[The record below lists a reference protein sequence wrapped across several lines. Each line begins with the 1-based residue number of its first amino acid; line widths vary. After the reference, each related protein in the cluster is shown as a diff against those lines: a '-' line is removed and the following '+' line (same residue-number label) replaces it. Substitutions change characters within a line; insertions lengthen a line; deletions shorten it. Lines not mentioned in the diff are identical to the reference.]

1 MNLTE
6 KEQKLKEIIK
16 EHGRVAVAFSS
27 GVDSTLLLKICAD
40 TLGKE
45 NVIAITAC
53 SVAFPEREQNE
64 AIEFCKSEGIK
75 QIKFNINQLEIPGFC
90 SNPPDRC
97 YICKKAI
104 FTELCAVAKDEN
116 CDCVFEGSNL
126 DDDNDYRPGMRA
138 IKELGVISPLR
149 QAELTKA
156 EIRKLSAK
164 LNLKTAKKPSL
175 ACLATRFEYGD
186 IITEDK
192 LKMIDKAE
200 QKLIE
205 LGLNQVRVR
214 LHGKTARIEVEKSQM
229 QTVLDNKDEITEA
242 FKSYGFDYVT
252 LDLNG
257 YTQGSMNKSIG
268 K

>member
-1 MNLTE
+1 MKLTE
-6 KEQKLKEIIK
+6 KKQKLENIIK
-16 EHGRVAVAFSS
+16 EHSRVAVAFSS
-27 GVDSTLLLKICAD
+27 GVDSTLLLKVCAD
-40 TLGKE
+40 TLGAE

-53 SVAFPEREQNE
+53 SFAFPEREQNE
-64 AIEFCKSEGIK
+64 SSEFCKTEGIR
-75 QIKFNINQLEIPGFC
+75 QIKIFVNQLEIPGFC

-104 FTELCAVAKDEN
+104 FTEICKKAKEQN

-138 IKELGVISPLR
+138 IKKLGVISPLK
-149 QAELTKA
+149 QAELSKS
-156 EIRKLSAK
+156 EIREISKKLQ
-164 LNLKTAKKPSL
+164 LKTAKKPSL

-186 IITEDK
+186 IITESK
-192 LKMIDKAE
+192 LKMIDRAE
-200 QKLIE
+200 QYLID
-205 LGLNQVRVR
+205 LGFYQVRVR

-229 QTVLDNKDEITEA
+229 QKIFDDKEKIIETFTS
-242 FKSYGFDYVT
+242 FGFDYIT

-257 YTQGSMNKSIG
+257 YIQGSMNKAIG

>member
-1 MNLTE
+1 MNLAE
-6 KEQKLKEIIK
+6 KEQKLKNIIG
-16 EHGRVAVAFSS
+16 EHNRVAVAFSS
-27 GVDSTLLLKICAD
+27 GVDSTLLLKVCAD

-53 SVAFPEREQNE
+53 SLAFPEREQNE
-64 AIEFCKSEGIK
+64 SSEFCKNEGIT

-104 FTELCAVAKDEN
+104 FTKLCEFAKKQN

-138 IKELGVISPLR
+138 IKELGVVSPLR
-149 QAELTKA
+149 QAELSKS
-156 EIRKLSAK
+156 EIREISEKLQ
-164 LNLKTAKKPSL
+164 LKTAKKPSF

-186 IITEDK
+186 TITEEK
-192 LKMIDKAE
+192 LKMIGNAE
-200 QKLIE
+200 QMLIN
-205 LGLNQVRVR
+205 LGFNQVRVR
-214 LHGKTARIEVEKSQM
+214 LHNKIGRIEVDNSQM
-229 QTVLDNKDEITEA
+229 QKVIDNKDKITES

-252 LDLNG
+252 LDLDG
-257 YTQGSMNKSIG
+257 YVQGSMNKLIG
-268 K
+268 E

>member
-1 MNLTE
+1 
-6 KEQKLKEIIK
+6 
-16 EHGRVAVAFSS
+16 AVAFSS
-27 GVDSTLLLKICAD
+27 GVDSTLLLKICAN

-64 AIEFCKSEGIK
+64 SIEFCKSEGIK

-104 FTELCAVAKDEN
+104 FTELCDIAKNEN

-156 EIRKLSAK
+156 EIRKLSAN

-186 IITEDK
+186 TITEGK

-242 FKSYGFDYVT
+242 FKSYGFDYIT

>member
-6 KEQKLKEIIK
+6 KEQELIRIIT
-16 EHGRVAVAFSS
+16 EHGRVTVAFSS

-53 SVAFPEREQNE
+53 SLAFPEREQNE
-64 AIEFCKSEGIK
+64 SIEFCKSEGIR

-104 FTELCAVAKDEN
+104 FTEICKIAEEQN
-116 CDCVFEGSNL
+116 CNCVFEGSNL
-126 DDDNDYRPGMRA
+126 DDDSDYRPGMRA
-138 IKELGVISPLR
+138 IKELGVISPLK

-164 LNLKTAKKPSL
+164 LNLKTAQKPSL
-175 ACLATRFEYGD
+175 ACLATRLEYGD
-186 IITEDK
+186 TITEDK
-192 LKMIDKAE
+192 LIMIDKAE
-200 QKLIE
+200 QMLIN
-205 LGLNQVRVR
+205 LGFNQVRVR
-214 LHGKTARIEVEKSQM
+214 LHGKTARIEVEKPQM
-229 QTVLDNKDEITEA
+229 QAVLDNKDEINETL
-242 FKSYGFDYVT
+242 KSYGFDYIT

-257 YTQGSMNKSIG
+257 YIQGSMNKAIG

>member
-16 EHGRVAVAFSS
+16 GHDRVAVAFSS

-45 NVIAITAC
+45 NVVAITAC
-53 SVAFPEREQNE
+53 SLAFPEREQNE
-64 AIEFCKSEGIK
+64 SSEFCKSEGIK
-75 QIKFNINQLEIPGFC
+75 QIKFNINQLELPKFC
-90 SNPPDRC
+90 TNPPDRC

-104 FTELCAVAKDEN
+104 FTKLCDIAKNEN

-156 EIRKLSAK
+156 EIRELSAK
-164 LNLKTAKKPSL
+164 SGLKTAKKPSL

-186 IITEDK
+186 TITEDK
-192 LKMIDKAE
+192 LKMIDRAE
-200 QKLIE
+200 QKLID
-205 LGLNQVRVR
+205 LGFNQVRVR
-214 LHGKTARIEVEKSQM
+214 LHEKAARIEVEKSQM
-229 QTVLDNKDEITEA
+229 QKVLDNKDEITRA
-242 FKSYGFDYVT
+242 FNLYGFDYIS

-257 YTQGSMNKSIG
+257 YTQGSMNKAIG

>member
-1 MNLTE
+1 M
-6 KEQKLKEIIK
+6 
-16 EHGRVAVAFSS
+16 
-27 GVDSTLLLKICAD
+27 LKICAD